1 MKDIAKL
8 IAGFRR
14 FQNNYFSG
22 DNELFSKLKNR
33 QRPKTLVIGCCDSRV
48 DPSIITDSSPG
59 DLFVIRN
66 VANLVPPYERDA
78 GYHGVSAA
86 LEYAVCQLRVEHVIV
101 LGHSQCGGIDSLMN
115 SGGEQGA
122 GEFIGRWVGLAA
134 PARAKVLEEL
144 QGKSPELQARACEQ
158 ASILLSLVNLLSFP
172 WVLQR
177 VQTGELFLHG
187 WYFDI
192 QSGEL
197 LRYNPEGE
205 SYEPLVEGVPG
216 C

>member
-66 VANLVPPYERDA
+66 VANLVPPYEPDA

-86 LEYAVCQLRVEHVIV
+86 LEYAVCQLKVEHVIV

-115 SGGEQGA
+115 AVEDQGA

-134 PARAKVLEEL
+134 PARAKVMEEL
-144 QGKSPELQARACEQ
+144 HDKSPELQARACEQ
-158 ASILLSLVNLLSFP
+158 ASILLSLVNLLTFP

-216 C
+216 S